1 MSATEFAVPIA
12 DRYFEDYV
20 PGAVF
25 EYGEVPVTE
34 AEIVEFARRFDPQ
47 YIHVDREGAGQG
59 PFGGLIA
66 SGWHTAAMMM
76 RLIVDNFLPTSASL
90 GSPGIDELRWLRPVR
105 PGDVLS
111 VRLSILEATR
121 SRSRPDRGVVRT
133 LCEVL
138 NQDREVVLS
147 MKGMNI
153 IACRRPHPT
162 PGTPAPAG
170 GRLGDPPPRATSR
183 MDGSRISPADRS
195 THPPGDAAEGTGGD
209 P

>member
-1 MSATEFAVPIA
+1 M
-12 DRYFEDYV
+12 

-25 EYGEVPVTE
+25 EYGEIRVTE

-47 YIHVDREGAGQG
+47 DIHIDPEAAAHG

-76 RLIVDNFLPTSASL
+76 RLIVDNFLPKTASL

-105 PGDVLS
+105 PGDALSIRLS
-111 VRLSILEATR
+111 VLEATR
-121 SRSRPDRGVVRT
+121 SRSRPDRGIVRT

-138 NQDREVVLS
+138 NDRREVVMSL
-147 MKGMNI
+147 KAMNI
-153 IACRRPHPT
+153 LACRRPHPS
-162 PGTPAPAG
+162 
-170 GRLGDPPPRATSR
+170 PPPQA
-183 MDGSRISPADRS
+183 GK
-195 THPPGDAAEGTGGD
+195 GKGGG

>member
-1 MSATEFAVPIA
+1 MSATEVAVPGE

-25 EYGEVPVTE
+25 EYGEIPVTKD
-34 AEIVEFARRFDPQ
+34 EIVEFARRFDPQ
-47 YIHVDREGAGQG
+47 YIHVDPERALQG

-76 RLIVDNFLPTSASL
+76 RLIVDNFLPKSASL

-111 VRLSILEATR
+111 VRLSILEAAR
-121 SRSRPDRGVVRT
+121 SRSKPDRGVVRT

-138 NQDREVVLS
+138 NQNREVVMSL
-147 MKGMNI
+147 KGMNI
-153 IACRRPHPT
+153 MACRS
-162 PGTPAPAG
+162 AP
-170 GRLGDPPPRATSR
+170 
-183 MDGSRISPADRS
+183 
-195 THPPGDAAEGTGGD
+195 
-209 P
+209 

>member
-1 MSATEFAVPIA
+1 LSATEFAVPVE
-12 DRYFEDYV
+12 DRHFEDYT

-25 EYGEVPVTE
+25 EYGAIQVTE

-47 YIHVDREGAGQG
+47 YIHVDPALAAQG

-76 RLIVDNFLPTSASL
+76 RLIVDNFLPKSASL

-121 SRSRPDRGVVRT
+121 SRSKPDRGIVRT

-138 NQDREVVLS
+138 NQKREVVMSL
-147 MKGMNI
+147 KAMNI
-153 IACRRPHPT
+153 IACRSAR
-162 PGTPAPAG
+162 
-170 GRLGDPPPRATSR
+170 
-183 MDGSRISPADRS
+183 
-195 THPPGDAAEGTGGD
+195 
-209 P
+209 